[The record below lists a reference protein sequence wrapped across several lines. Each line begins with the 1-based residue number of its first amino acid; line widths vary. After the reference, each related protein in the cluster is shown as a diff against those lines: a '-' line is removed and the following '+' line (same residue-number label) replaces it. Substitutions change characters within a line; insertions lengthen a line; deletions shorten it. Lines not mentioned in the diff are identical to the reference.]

1 MNMQKEISFPD
12 TVFAQEVDGETV
24 LLDMNSENYF
34 GLDEV
39 GTVMWQTLQEKA
51 VLTDVLQHLLEVYDV
66 EEDVLGKDLLH
77 FVEKLE
83 EIGLL
88 EVKEV

>member
-1 MNMQKEISFPD
+1 MDLNKKVIFSD

-39 GTVMWQTLQEKA
+39 GTVIWQTLQEKP
-51 VLTDVLQHLLEVYDV
+51 VLSDVLQNLLEVYDV
-66 EEDVLGKDLLH
+66 EEEVLRKDLLH
-77 FVEKLE
+77 FVERLGKS
-83 EIGLL
+83 GLL
-88 EVKEV
+88 EVENV